1 MGWRDRLLN
10 TKPET
15 VGRALSKGPHG
26 HGSMPQL
33 STYNRGGRILSQQD
47 LGRGGM
53 KTGGRVGLKKGNDVP
68 HGLKEVKTRKWYDPT
83 TLGVG
88 INVATGQRE
97 KPDLGGKLPRDIAK
111 RHDDTAFFKES
122 PGFSGGYTWN
132 PNRRKKGK
140 RLESVAD
147 KGVYVHKAPTK
158 DREGDKTWKT
168 RVKAKKRM
176 EAAIAKKKRKNKE
189 YSTKQEV
196 KPYIK
201 KKENQ

>member
-10 TKPET
+10 AKPET

-33 STYNRGGRILSQQD
+33 STHNKGGRILSQQD
-47 LGRGGM
+47 LPRGGM
-53 KTGGRVGLKKGNDVP
+53 NKGGRVGLKKGNDVP
-68 HGLKEVKTRKWYDPT
+68 HGLKEVKSRKWYDPI
-83 TLGVG
+83 TLGAG
-88 INVATGQRE
+88 INVATGQRA
-97 KPDLGGKLPRDIAK
+97 KPDLGGKLPADIAK
-111 RHDDTAFFKES
+111 RHSDTAFFKES
-122 PGFSGGYTWN
+122 PGFSGGYTWHKG
-132 PNRRKKGK
+132 RTHKGK

-158 DREGDKTWKT
+158 DRKQDKTWKT
-168 RVKAKKRM
+168 RVKDKKRI